1 MRTKADTA
9 NTDVLRN
16 DLISGS
22 TDIDKIFMDGDARR
36 WLAVYTKSR
45 HEKKVDWALTEK
57 SVETFL
63 PLLEVLVRWKD
74 RNKRVYVPLFP
85 GYLFVHIDPKDRL
98 EVLTTDGV
106 VSILGNGG
114 KPVPVPLREIES
126 TRKILRS
133 GLKFKPF
140 PYEMEGK
147 QAVIV
152 SGPLEGAR
160 GKVLYARGGCNLVMS
175 VNLIRRSVSVE
186 VDINDVEFV

>member
-1 MRTKADTA
+1 MRTK
-9 NTDVLRN
+9 TDAAKTEAFRS
-16 DLISGS
+16 DMISGR
-22 TDIDKIFMDGDARR
+22 TELDTMTADEETHGWF
-36 WLAVYTKSR
+36 AVYTKSR

-74 RNKRVYVPLFP
+74 RNKSVHVPLFP
-85 GYLFVHIDPKDRL
+85 GYLFVHIDPKERL
-98 EVLTTDGV
+98 DVLTTDGV
-106 VSILGNGG
+106 VRILGSSGA
-114 KPVPVPLREIES
+114 PVPVPLREIES
-126 TRKILRS
+126 TRKLLRS

-140 PYEMEGK
+140 PYELEGK
-147 QAVIV
+147 KAVIV

-160 GKVLYARGGCNLVMS
+160 GKVLYTRGGCNLIMS

>member
-1 MRTKADTA
+1 MRMKTDAA

-16 DLISGS
+16 DLIPGS
-22 TDIDKIFMDGDARR
+22 TDIDKVFTDEDARR

-98 EVLTTDGV
+98 DVLTTDGV
-106 VSILGNGG
+106 VCILGNGG
-114 KPVPVPLREIES
+114 KPVPVPLREIDS
-126 TRKILRS
+126 TRKLLRS
-133 GLKFKPF
+133 GLKFRPF

-186 VDINDVEFV
+186 VDVNDVEFV